1 MKRTAT
7 LLASLIAVAAI
18 AASPAAA
25 TAQTFGGAFDGM
37 SDSDEPIQ
45 IEADKLE
52 VADSE
57 GTAVFSGNVSV
68 TQGTTLL
75 KTDRLKVFYGR
86 DSNGR
91 SGPGGN
97 VRKIEAQGQVAV
109 RSGDQ
114 VASAEK
120 AEVDME
126 SQIAS
131 LSGNVSVSQGNNI
144 ITGCTVTIDMK
155 TNDIDVKPCKTGGGG
170 RIKVLIDRTAGQ

>member
-1 MKRTAT
+1 M
-7 LLASLIAVAAI
+7 LLAPALAASLALAPVAAG
-18 AASPAAA
+18 
-25 TAQTFGGAFDGM
+25 AQAFGGAFEGM

-57 GTAVFSGNVSV
+57 GTAVFSGNVAV

-75 KTDRLKVFYGR
+75 KTDRLKVYYGR
-86 DSNGR
+86 DAQGQT
-91 SGPGGN
+91 GPGGN
-97 VRKIEAQGQVAV
+97 VRKIEAQGKVAV

-114 VASAEK
+114 VASAEQ